1 MEWMRNTL
9 NGQFI
14 AENSDFLSENTTTT
28 TLGFTP
34 ITEESPNCS
43 FYEWSRNP
51 SHAQFFRIFSIISVL
66 TVLVVVVVLGNA
78 LVIAAVLL
86 RRRLRSATGLLI
98 LSLALADL
106 LVGTVILPFS
116 IANEVLDQYWIFGET
131 WCTIWLTL
139 DIWMCTASIYNLVA
153 ISIDR
158 YIAII
163 KPLNYPM
170 LVTKFRARCTVAIVW
185 IGSFLICSP
194 SFFLASSIKDKET
207 PCRCTPANAGRVYVV
222 FSASSS
228 FYIPMIIVVFVYFR
242 IYVAARAATKS
253 IYSGMM
259 SVTAAAN
266 KKQNPKSYLLN
277 HPDVI
282 NKDSLPMLRVHR
294 GSSVV
299 AQITPNKPYNT
310 CRQNGNSI
318 DATANGTS
326 QITAAATKA
335 RKFANDSAKT
345 LVNRGAVGATQQ
357 APIGARFKR
366 HGRDSESSVDSMNGT
381 NSYSAT
387 PHKSGNEELGSLIE
401 NSRSS
406 STDSN
411 EKTEQLTN
419 QTDDNFS
426 MSNNNN
432 NGDEKEAFDESL
444 LSESKKKSKSL
455 ASKFNHLMRRG
466 QKKRTA
472 GAYEKRLSLEIKAAK
487 TVAIVTGCFIFCWL
501 GFALVYGLE
510 IKLNDVVWSI
520 VFWLGYLNSA
530 LNPVIYTVF
539 NREFRICFKRLLTCH
554 HLNHPTQKYTNNN
567 SYNSTAIRSTNAVN
581 RVPQTSLGN
590 YTQTQNSEKSSAAVT
605 FNTPT
610 N

>member
-1 MEWMRNTL
+1 MEWVRGLSTTS
-9 NGQFI
+9 
-14 AENSDFLSENTTTT
+14 NSSSSTTN
-28 TLGFTP
+28 GFTALDDDQP
-34 ITEESPNCS
+34 SCS

-98 LSLALADL
+98 LSLAVADL

-194 SFFLASSIKDKET
+194 SFFLASSIKDKNT
-207 PCRCTPANAGRVYVV
+207 PCRCTPANAGRTYVV

-259 SVTAAAN
+259 SITATAN

-282 NKDSLPMLRVHR
+282 SKDSMPMLRVHR

-299 AQITPNKPYNT
+299 AQVTSTKPKPRTENGSIALGKLNENRVTERPQNT
-310 CRQNGNSI
+310 KLATFKASCRAQDDSSMESIAPKSDAILEKSRSNSTESQPAEFVENDSILAVSNNSEATKSI
-318 DATANGTS
+318 D
-326 QITAAATKA
+326 
-335 RKFANDSAKT
+335 DS
-345 LVNRGAVGATQQ
+345 G
-357 APIGARFKR
+357 
-366 HGRDSESSVDSMNGT
+366 E
-381 NSYSAT
+381 
-387 PHKSGNEELGSLIE
+387 
-401 NSRSS
+401 
-406 STDSN
+406 
-411 EKTEQLTN
+411 
-419 QTDDNFS
+419 
-426 MSNNNN
+426 
-432 NGDEKEAFDESL
+432 
-444 LSESKKKSKSL
+444 KKKKGF
-455 ASKFNHLMRRG
+455 ASKINNFMRRG
-466 QKKRTA
+466 PKRTPCN
-472 GAYEKRLSLEIKAAK
+472 YEKRLSLEIKAAK

-501 GFALVYGLE
+501 GFSLVYGLE

-554 HLNHPTQKYTNNN
+554 HLNHPIHKYTTNNNNNNNNINN
-567 SYNSTAIRSTNAVN
+567 SYNSTAVRSTNNLN
-581 RVPQTSLGN
+581 RVPVTSI
-590 YTQTQNSEKSSAAVT
+590 NSAEKT
-605 FNTPT
+605 PIINTPKS
-610 N
+610 